1 MSRKS
6 TAPTNVLKTLGII
19 CRVDSER
26 DEEAEL
32 SGRET
37 DRSGGQQRAR
47 PRHHGEVFD
56 LFGIYIVNLLLT
68 IVTLGVYRFWAK
80 TRIRRFL
87 WSQTEFLGDRFEYT
101 GTAKELLIGFL
112 IVLTFLVVALAAY
125 TTIFTLIWPGW
136 FDDEAMNAMFQT
148 PIFLASVPL
157 VAIARFRARRY
168 RLSRSLWR
176 GIRGAQTGSSLQYG
190 LRDTAYSLLTLF
202 TFGFY
207 WPYMQTRLADYK
219 FNNTWFG
226 DQRVS
231 FAANGDR
238 LLGVYAVCWLLTVP
252 TLGFCWIWYRAAAI
266 RYYASCAR
274 YADLGFE
281 VDIDG
286 WSLFRLVVPNWLLRT
301 FTAGLAYPYVL
312 IRTTN
317 FICERFAFVG
327 DQDFALVAQ
336 SLKPRPTTGEG
347 LAEAFDVGD
356 F

>member
-1 MSRKS
+1 
-6 TAPTNVLKTLGII
+6 
-19 CRVDSER
+19 
-26 DEEAEL
+26 
-32 SGRET
+32 
-37 DRSGGQQRAR
+37 
-47 PRHHGEVFD
+47 
-56 LFGIYIVNLLLT
+56 
-68 IVTLGVYRFWAK
+68 
-80 TRIRRFL
+80 
-87 WSQTEFLGDRFEYT
+87 
-101 GTAKELLIGFL
+101 
-112 IVLTFLVVALAAY
+112 
-125 TTIFTLIWPGW
+125 
-136 FDDEAMNAMFQT
+136 
-148 PIFLASVPL
+148 
-157 VAIARFRARRY
+157 
-168 RLSRSLWR
+168 
-176 GIRGAQTGSSLQYG
+176 LQYG

-231 FAANGDR
+231 FAASGDR
-238 LLGVYAVCWLLTVP
+238 LLGVFAVCWLLTVP